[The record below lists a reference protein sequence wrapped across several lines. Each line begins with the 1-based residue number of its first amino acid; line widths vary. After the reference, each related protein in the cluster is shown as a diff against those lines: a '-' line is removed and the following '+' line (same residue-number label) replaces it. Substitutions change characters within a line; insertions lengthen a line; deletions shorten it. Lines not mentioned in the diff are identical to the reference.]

1 MLLEALV
8 VSHQPA
14 LHGSFDVTSTLAQ
27 ILVRTVKNLILAQ
40 LAFERAVVERSAQR
54 RLQPYG
60 LKTLLSIAQYPGI
73 VAYKLMLELLANHLV
88 QTQEVRSRD
97 TLAIWRIGYDESL
110 LARLGEILEILQDNI
125 DVLAQTSSLHIVSG
139 NLHGLT
145 VVVVAVDV
153 VLELTLATV
162 VIVYAAEELSIK
174 VRPLLESILLAE
186 HTWRDT
192 TRYECSLD
200 SDSTAATHGVNQVAL
215 SLPTRLH
222 DNASSQNLVERSLDS
237 LLTVATAMQT
247 LTRRVQSQSAVI
259 FCYMDMKLYI
269 RIRDAY
275 VGTLTRLLAKLV
287 DYSILHLVRHKLGV
301 AKLVGKHYAIYGKR
315 RVVGKIFRPVNSLD
329 SFVYLISTH
338 SLEMLDRLEYTDS
351 RTQLEISAIHHL
363 FVTSERHHATSNLNI
378 VGTKV
383 DKLSSQYGLQTLKS
397 FGD

>member
-1 MLLEALV
+1 MLLEPLV

-14 LHGSFDVTSTLAQ
+14 LHGSLDVTSALAH
-27 ILVRTVKNLILAQ
+27 ILVRTVKYLILAQ

-54 RLQPYG
+54 WLQPDG
-60 LKTLLSIAQYPGI
+60 LKTLLSVAQYPGI

-97 TLAIWRIGYDESL
+97 TLAIRRIGDDDGL

-125 DVLAQTSSLHIVSG
+125 DVLAQTGSLNIVGG

-145 VVVVAVDV
+145 IVVIAVDV
-153 VLELTLATV
+153 VLELTLTAV
-162 VIVYAAEELSIK
+162 IIVYAAEEFRIK
-174 VRPLLESILLAE
+174 VRPFLESILLAE
-186 HTWRDT
+186 DTRRNT

-200 SDSTAATHGVNQVAL
+200 GNGAATTHRVNQVTLAIPL
-215 SLPTRLH
+215 SLQYDTR
-222 DNASSQNLVERSLDS
+222 SEYLVEWSLDS
-237 LLTVATAMQT
+237 LLTVATAMQA
-247 LTRRVQSQSAVI
+247 LTRRVQSQGAVI
-259 FCYMDMKLYI
+259 FCHMDMKLYI

-275 VGTLTRLLAKLV
+275 VGTLTRLLAKLI

-301 AKLVGKHYAIYGKR
+301 AKLVGKHYAVYGKR
-315 RVVGKIFRPVNSLD
+315 RVVGKIFSPVNALD
-329 SFVYLISTH
+329 RIIHLVGTH
-338 SLEMLDRLEYTDS
+338 GLEMLDGLEYTYS
-351 RTQLEISAIHHL
+351 RTQLEVGTIHHL